1 MKFKFQLED
10 NVKLPDGRH
19 GLVKK
24 VLFDSDSGVRYQVS
38 MNSVDF
44 KTNEIVSGHI
54 TVAEEDLEKY
64 ETQ

>member
-24 VLFDSDSGVRYQVS
+24 VILTQRTALDTKYQ
-38 MNSVDF
+38 
-44 KTNEIVSGHI
+44 
-54 TVAEEDLEKY
+54 
-64 ETQ
+64 